1 MELASLCVRNRSEGG
16 RSMMPSAADPVLVVD
31 DEPSVRT
38 LVQEILAREGYPVLN
53 AGDPWE
59 ALGVAE
65 TRPIGLLLT
74 DVSMPRMNGYEL
86 AMRIQSVRPET
97 KVLFMSAYT
106 EHGVLIPRPKFIAK
120 PFSVDAMVK
129 AVSEAFKS

>member
-1 MELASLCVRNRSEGG
+1 MV
-16 RSMMPSAADPVLVVD
+16 PSATEPVLIVD
-31 DEPSVRT
+31 DEPGVRT
-38 LVQEILAREGYPVLN
+38 LVQEILAREGYAVLN

-65 TRPIGLLLT
+65 THQIGLLLT

-86 AMRIQSVRPET
+86 AMRVESLRPET

-106 EHGVLIPRPKFIAK
+106 EHSVIIPSPKFIAK
-120 PFSVDAMVK
+120 PFSVDDMVK
-129 AVSEAFKS
+129 AVSEVLKG

>member
-1 MELASLCVRNRSEGG
+1 MV
-16 RSMMPSAADPVLVVD
+16 PSAADPVLVVD
-31 DEPSVRT
+31 DELGVRT
-38 LVQEILAREGYPVLN
+38 LVQEILAREGYPVIN

-65 TRPIGLLLT
+65 THQIGLLLT

-86 AMRIQSVRPET
+86 AMRIESMRPET

-106 EHGVLIPRPKFIAK
+106 EHGVLIPSPKFIAK
-120 PFSVDAMVK
+120 PFSVDDMLK
-129 AVSEAFKS
+129 AVSNALKG